1 MSRLAKKPIII
12 PEKVEVKNDNNN
24 ISVKGPLGELKRK
37 FVDGITV
44 TINEKEINVTPS
56 RSDRQTKMMVGTSVS
71 HLKNMIEGVTNG
83 FKKKL
88 IIEGVGYKA
97 KVEGK
102 SIVLGL
108 GFSHPVNM
116 PIPEGVKV
124 EMEKNDMTI
133 SGIDKEV
140 VGEFCAKVRSLKK
153 PEPYKG
159 KGIRYEGEVIRRKAG
174 KKTAAAA

>member
-37 FVDGITV
+37 FIDSLDIKIGD
-44 TINEKEINVTPS
+44 KEISVSPT
-56 RSDRQTKMMVGTSVS
+56 RSDRHTVVMVGTTVS
-71 HLKNMIEGVTNG
+71 HIKNMIEGVTKG

-102 SIVLGL
+102 AMVLGL
-108 GFSHPVNM
+108 GFSHPINM
-116 PIPEGVKV
+116 PIPEGIKV
-124 EMEKNDMTI
+124 EMEKNDINI
-133 SGIDKEV
+133 SGIDKEA
-140 VGEFCAKVRSLKK
+140 VGEFCAKIRALKK

-159 KGIRYEGEVIRRKAG
+159 KGIHYEGEFIRRKAG